1 MDQHKVRFFVFW
13 YEICILKFYRYKKK
27 IFYDEIL
34 IIIPLKY
41 HTMFIEFKFK
51 IILVCV
57 CVCINMGIRTNL
69 RVPQLISRAL
79 KLTTM

>member
-41 HTMFIEFKFK
+41 HTMFIEFK
-51 IILVCV
+51 IILVY
-57 CVCINMGIRTNL
+57 IYIY
-69 RVPQLISRAL
+69 IYIYIY
-79 KLTTM
+79 